1 MAAAPTASAP
11 LPKQHLVFLRVVSVK
26 AFVFSPGRGIFHRN
40 NLYKLFMFVSS
51 RGSGRGGELSAPCI
65 HRDAQLT
72 VLMWA
77 SYIIPFLHIRGH
89 PDLSCLCCLLGPERT
104 AQSKNIHPQCLQ
116 WFWQPLKRWNFS
128 GCLICC
134 KQSKSIQ
141 QCKNPY

>member
-51 RGSGRGGELSAPCI
+51 RGSGRGGELSALCI

-72 VLMWA
+72 VLM
-77 SYIIPFLHIRGH
+77 
-89 PDLSCLCCLLGPERT
+89 
-104 AQSKNIHPQCLQ
+104 
-116 WFWQPLKRWNFS
+116 
-128 GCLICC
+128 
-134 KQSKSIQ
+134 
-141 QCKNPY
+141 